1 VQDITA
7 HVNFSALLPAED
19 ADWQAIGYTSQA
31 NFLLNNGI
39 LNLLAQIEPEQQRVH
54 ANRVQ
59 RLLSEAEMGELFK
72 VMAWSKGL
80 DFAED
85 ETLQGFIRGDRL
97 HRL

>member
-1 VQDITA
+1 MPDE
-7 HVNFSALLPAED
+7 HSAL
-19 ADWQAIGYTSQA
+19 QAIGYTSQA

-39 LNLLAQIEPEQQRVH
+39 LNLLAQVEPEQQRVH

-80 DFAED
+80 DFSAD
-85 ETLQGFIRGDRL
+85 ETLRGFIRGDRL